1 MSLQE
6 IIRIAFEY
14 PSIKIS
20 KNYNL
25 HINQPIIFDFQLKI
39 VDISTVQHYNE
50 VS

>member
-6 IIRIAFEY
+6 IIRRAVEY
-14 PSIKIS
+14 PWIKIS
-20 KNYNL
+20 INYIL
-25 HINQPIIFDFQLKI
+25 HINPPIIFDFQLKI